1 MSRLIDLSNSLGAAI
16 TAHLMPTVNY
26 SPQQQ
31 GILQKL
37 LEAKN
42 QEGLVFP
49 DGSGR
54 KLKLCLGNRSDI
66 QISLKIGQGTLDLED
81 EHKPGNQTKSD

>member
-1 MSRLIDLSNSLGAAI
+1 MLEVGPEGI

-26 SPQQQ
+26 TPQQQ
-31 GILQKL
+31 GILRNL
-37 LEAKN
+37 LAAKN

-54 KLKLCLGNRSDI
+54 KLTLRLGNRSDVRI
-66 QISLKIGQGTLDLED
+66 TLETPPSAASLGGPRTA
-81 EHKPGNQTKSD
+81 